1 MSAVHTTG
9 RKWYSG
15 ILQIRLEVTEL
26 QNIFLLFC
34 CMNSLIHILEII
46 KFCITQ
52 NGTDFALY
60 TLQDGTDFAL
70 YTLQDGTDFALYRMG
85 QILHC
90 AGWDIFYTI
99 HGKTDF
105 APWWVCTI
113 QGGTDFAPYRVGQI
127 LHHTEWERFCTIHFT
142 GWDRFCTIQ
151 GGTDFAQYRVGQILH
166 YTLYSEI
173 DFDVQGGGRAQILY
187 FIQVNLKQ
195 FEHKIRL

>member
-1 MSAVHTTG
+1 M
-9 RKWYSG
+9 
-15 ILQIRLEVTEL
+15 TEL

-127 LHHTEWERFCTIHFT
+127 LH
-142 GWDRFCTIQ
+142 
-151 GGTDFAQYRVGQILH
+151 